1 MMPEMNGYEVC
12 TALKSKPETNSIPII
27 FLSAVESE
35 QEQSYGMQLGAVDFI
50 AKPFSLPGIKA
61 KLKQHLSAQPGAV
74 DRPADAWQDE
84 LTRVPNRRR
93 FKELLALEL
102 VGAKAAERPLSVL
115 LFDVDCF
122 KNYNDTYGNLA
133 GDNCLWKIGQVL
145 QKNLPRQR
153 DTVARWGGDQFSC
166 ILPDTDRQQA
176 GLISEQLRKSV
187 AMMEITHESSS
198 AADVVTVSV
207 GVATWQPGDAATG
220 EALMKAASEALAN
233 SRGGCHG

>member
-122 KNYNDTYGNLA
+122 KNYNAAYGNLA